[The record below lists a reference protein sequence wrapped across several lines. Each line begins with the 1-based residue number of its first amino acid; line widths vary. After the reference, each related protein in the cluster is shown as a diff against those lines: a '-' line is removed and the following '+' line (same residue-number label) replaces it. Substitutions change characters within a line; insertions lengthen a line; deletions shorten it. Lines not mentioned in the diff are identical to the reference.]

1 MKLKNVL
8 IVTNDIE
15 RSRKFYHDLFGL
27 ASWLLWQMSGSA
39 VLLIG
44 GVICFAAGM
53 LKVLWKF
60 IVVLRKKN
68 IWPLFVQMRI
78 GMPTGFTLM
87 LIGFLIACFTKDMSL
102 FWSGFLRPMPI
113 LFIIITVL
121 GMAAMIRCSAKLDPA
136 DPKANWIEQ
145 TCNTVAQGAFFA
157 AMLLVALN
165 GFQIS

>member
-60 IVVLRKKN
+60 IVVLRKKMSGRCLCRCESECR
-68 IWPLFVQMRI
+68 W
-78 GMPTGFTLM
+78 GFGLTT
-87 LIGFLIACFTKDMSL
+87 CSL
-102 FWSGFLRPMPI
+102 
-113 LFIIITVL
+113 
-121 GMAAMIRCSAKLDPA
+121 
-136 DPKANWIEQ
+136 
-145 TCNTVAQGAFFA
+145 
-157 AMLLVALN
+157 
-165 GFQIS
+165 

>member
-27 ASWLLWQMSGSA
+27 ASWLLWQMTGSA

-60 IVVLRKKN
+60 IVVLQKKN
-68 IWPLFVQMRI
+68 VWPLFVQMRI
-78 GMPTGFTLM
+78 GMPAGFTLM
-87 LIGFLIACFTKDMSL
+87 LIGFLITCFTKDMSF
-102 FWSGFLRPMPI
+102 FWSGLFRPAPI
-113 LFIIITVL
+113 LFVIITIL
-121 GMAAMIRCSAKLDPA
+121 GMTAMIRCSAKLDSA
-136 DPKANWIEQ
+136 DSKANWIEQ
-145 TCNTVAQGAFFA
+145 TCNTVAQSAFLM
-157 AMLLVALN
+157 AMVVIA
-165 GFQIS
+165 F